1 MKQTSSLACASAGD
15 ARPPTH
21 FQGHAA
27 AGHCP
32 LPDVAPACALAADVS
47 PQLRPREARSH
58 PPLFVLGS
66 AVRPSEDGVDATTAP
81 TSLCCHEFWRRP
93 TRRRPLNSRT
103 AGCRLSLL
111 LNKLLSSPVA
121 SYD

>member
-1 MKQTSSLACASAGD
+1 MFLRTTYNHIFFWYVTSVLFLTDRNNVNMKQTSSLACASAGD
-15 ARPPTH
+15 ARPPIR

-27 AGHCP
+27 AGQCP

-58 PPLFVLGS
+58 PPLFVSGS

-81 TSLCCHEFWRRP
+81 TS
-93 TRRRPLNSRT
+93 
-103 AGCRLSLL
+103 
-111 LNKLLSSPVA
+111 
-121 SYD
+121 